1 MPRRPQW
8 AESGVLREYY
18 SSEYACAYLS
28 GIMDKQERVVWY
40 LNGEAVKERTV
51 LAACFGIDQVCLTSL
66 DGLCPGLLEALA

>member
-1 MPRRPQW
+1 MI
-8 AESGVLREYY
+8 
-18 SSEYACAYLS
+18 S

-66 DGLCPGLLEALA
+66 DGLCPGLLEALE